1 MYRLLRNAGV
11 LAMVAQPL
19 ASPTSAQGFGGEV
32 RAMVAFSTVN
42 REALATVDRL
52 TGTAVGL
59 DAGVRLGRFE
69 LTLRYLQGSLESS
82 TDQTASDLVQGAL
95 ALQVRPIDFLT
106 VGIGPQARSYISEGG
121 TERWLTWEGRL
132 GVDTWLLRP
141 TLRSALVLSYALG
154 GSVNTGSAFSRGGSL
169 EGRLEV
175 RIPRTPLWA
184 AVGYRVEHGSLGGAT
199 GTDTLEEFLL
209 SVAVGRRR

>member
-1 MYRLLRNAGV
+1 MCRLLQNVSV
-11 LAMVAQPL
+11 LAMVAHAL
-19 ASPTSAQGFGGEV
+19 ASPTAAQGFGGEV
-32 RAMVAFSTVN
+32 RAVVGFPTVN

-52 TGTAVGL
+52 TGTAFGL
-59 DAGVRLGRFE
+59 DAGVRFWRLE
-69 LTLRYLQGSLESS
+69 LTVRYLQGPLESS
-82 TDQTASDLVQGAL
+82 IDQTKSDLVQGTV

-121 TERWLTWEGRL
+121 TERWLAWEGRL

-141 TLRSALVLSYALG
+141 ALRSALVLSYALG
-154 GSVNTGSAFSRGGSL
+154 GSVNTGSAFSKGGSI
-169 EGRLEV
+169 EGRLEA

-184 AVGYRVEHGSLGGAT
+184 AVGYRVEHGSLGANT

-209 SVAVGRRR
+209 SVAVGR

>member
-1 MYRLLRNAGV
+1 MFRPLGTAGV
-11 LAMVAQPL
+11 FALVAHAF
-19 ASPTSAQGFGGEV
+19 ASPTAAQDFGGEV
-32 RAMVAFSTVN
+32 RAVIGFPTVN

-52 TGTAVGL
+52 TGTAFGI
-59 DAGVRLGRFE
+59 DAGVQLWRLE
-69 LTLRYLQGSLESS
+69 LTVRYLQGSLESS
-82 TDQTASDLVQGAL
+82 IDQTQSDLVQGAVG
-95 ALQVRPIDFLT
+95 LQVRPIDFLT

-141 TLRSALVLSYALG
+141 ALRSGLVLSYAMG
-154 GSVNTGSAFSRGGSL
+154 GSVNTGSAFSRGGSI
-169 EGRLEV
+169 EGRLEA

-184 AVGYRVEHGSLGGAT
+184 AVGYRVEHGSLGGTT

-209 SVAVGRRR
+209 SVAIGR